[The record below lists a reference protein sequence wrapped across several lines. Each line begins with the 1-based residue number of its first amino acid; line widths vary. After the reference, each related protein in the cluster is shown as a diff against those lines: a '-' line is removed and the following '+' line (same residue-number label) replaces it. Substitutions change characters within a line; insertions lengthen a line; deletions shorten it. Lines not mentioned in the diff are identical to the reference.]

1 MRNKSI
7 ATIINKANRKVVDSL
22 RKKEDQLY
30 KKSPKRYHISLKTIA
45 GLHPNGKDQPILGAI
60 RDPTTNKIPTP
71 ELDNMH
77 NPVPFSAAGNGL
89 LGFGLLGNGGSDG
102 CGDFV

>member
-1 MRNKSI
+1 M
-7 ATIINKANRKVVDSL
+7 AMVFLA
-22 RKKEDQLY
+22 
-30 KKSPKRYHISLKTIA
+30 
-45 GLHPNGKDQPILGAI
+45 
-60 RDPTTNKIPTP
+60 

-77 NPVPFSAAGNGL
+77 NLVPFSVAGDGL

>member
-1 MRNKSI
+1 MSFADSEVLPFTNAHQPSL
-7 ATIINKANRKVVDSL
+7 ATTAARHAAAAKKKAALAASKVVASRL
-22 RKKEDQLY
+22 TSSMAHTITK
-30 KKSPKRYHISLKTIA
+30 LK
-45 GLHPNGKDQPILGAI
+45 N
-60 RDPTTNKIPTP
+60 RP